1 MIFLVDEFQLGVILF
16 SYCSLFVSFFY
27 SLSILQMKRKENMVL
42 KLSECTYGGVIV
54 VERVYS
60 SYHQT
65 TRTLFS
71 SFDFSFFLCFY
82 FDCCRIPLL
91 WYKHFSFFDVKI
103 RLFRFQKPKHLTVSV
118 CDGTK
123 LNKYINK
130 SVCIEAKRVDGIK
143 KRQVNA

>member
-1 MIFLVDEFQLGVILF
+1 MVE
-16 SYCSLFVSFFY
+16 
-27 SLSILQMKRKENMVL
+27 SLSLSVYILHIIKQQEHYFPL
-42 KLSECTYGGVIV
+42 
-54 VERVYS
+54 
-60 SYHQT
+60 
-65 TRTLFS
+65 
-71 SFDFSFFLCFY
+71 DFSFFLCFY

-91 WYKHFSFFDVKI
+91 WYKHFSFFHVKI